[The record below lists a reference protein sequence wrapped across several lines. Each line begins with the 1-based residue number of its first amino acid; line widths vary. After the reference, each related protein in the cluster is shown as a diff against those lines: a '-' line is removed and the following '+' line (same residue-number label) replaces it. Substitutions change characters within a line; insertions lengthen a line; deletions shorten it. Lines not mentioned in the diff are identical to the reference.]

1 MPHHFQIVKG
11 CGECEIEV
19 IICTF
24 KILQIYNF
32 STKINVDSKGHRL
45 EERLSECNLMNLK
58 PRQENVS
65 IQNKLSNAGTQVLE
79 TEEALRKIS
88 EEKADAEENLEDL
101 WEKVKRQ
108 F

>member
-1 MPHHFQIVKG
+1 
-11 CGECEIEV
+11 
-19 IICTF
+19 
-24 KILQIYNF
+24 
-32 STKINVDSKGHRL
+32 
-45 EERLSECNLMNLK
+45 MNLK